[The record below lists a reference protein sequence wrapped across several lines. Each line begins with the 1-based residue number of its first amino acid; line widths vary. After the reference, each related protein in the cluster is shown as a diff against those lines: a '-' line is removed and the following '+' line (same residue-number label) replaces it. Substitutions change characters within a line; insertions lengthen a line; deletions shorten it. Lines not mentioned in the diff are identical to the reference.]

1 MRHVN
6 VVLLFSLGITPAALA
21 QQGATELYNMPHRAD
36 VSVGYNFIR
45 ANAPPGTCV
54 CFQMNGGV
62 ASGAFHLTHGLSVAA
77 EFTGGHADNISSLGQ
92 NLTLTT
98 YTFGPR
104 YTFSHKRF
112 APFGEALFGAAHA
125 SDSYFPQGASYNT
138 TASSFA
144 LDLGGGLDV
153 EVNRRFAVRA
163 VEAQYLR
170 TGFPN
175 GSTNQENHLMIGAGV
190 VVKLALRPVSAPVP
204 PPPAPVAQVRNDL
217 AFWCSTNVMNV
228 EPGQRLEI
236 LGNTMT
242 EPNHLAIGY
251 SWTVTGGKLEG
262 AGREVSLDTANMVPG
277 RYRITGHAVAT
288 EIPGLTA
295 SCDLAFRV
303 IPTPEPVRITVA
315 AAPSQKPPT
324 VSDKVFHE
332 NVKDALF
339 DYDKWDLR
347 MDTKAAIGHAAEYLR
362 DHPELNV
369 LVGGYSDERGTDQYN
384 LALGIK
390 RARATRDAL
399 VAEGIESGRVQI
411 VSYGKGQ
418 QVCTEKDEACF
429 QQNRRAAFMLH
440 P

>member
-1 MRHVN
+1 MHQLN
-6 VVLLFSLGITPAALA
+6 MVLLLSFGLAPAAFA
-21 QQGATELYNMPHRAD
+21 QQDATEQYNMPHHAD
-36 VSVGYNFIR
+36 VSLGYNFIR

-54 CFQMNGGV
+54 CFQMSGGI
-62 ASGAFHLTHGLSVAA
+62 ASGSFHLTHGLSAAA
-77 EFTGGHADNISSLGQ
+77 EFTGGHASNISNLGQ

-98 YTFGPR
+98 YTVGPR
-104 YTFSHKRF
+104 YTFSRKRL
-112 APFGEALFGAAHA
+112 APFAEALFGGAHA
-125 SDSYFPQGASYNT
+125 SDSYFPQGTSYSA
-138 TASSFA
+138 TATSFA

-153 EVNRRFAVRA
+153 QVNRRFAVRA

-170 TGFPN
+170 TTFPN
-175 GSTNQENHLMIGAGV
+175 GSTNEQNHLMIGAGV
-190 VVKLALRPVSAPVP
+190 VVKLALHPAVAPLPPP
-204 PPPAPVAQVRNDL
+204 PPPAPQARNDL

-242 EPNHLAIGY
+242 EPNHIAVSY
-251 SWTVTGGKLEG
+251 SWTVSGGKLEG
-262 AGREVSLDTANMVPG
+262 DGREVALDTTGLAPG
-277 RYRITGHAVAT
+277 RYRVTGHAVAT

-303 IPTPEPVRITVA
+303 VAKPEPVIITVA
-315 AAPSQKPPT
+315 APAPPAPPAVT
-324 VSDKVFHE
+324 EKVFHE

-347 MDTKAAIGHAAEYLR
+347 PDTKVAIEAAAHYLKQ
-362 DHPELNV
+362 HPELNV

-384 LALGIK
+384 LALGVK

-399 VAEGIESGRVQI
+399 LAEGVESSRVQI
-411 VSYGKGQ
+411 ISYGKGQ
-418 QVCTEKDEACF
+418 QVCSEKDEVCF

>member
-1 MRHVN
+1 MRQVN
-6 VVLLFSLGITPAALA
+6 VVLLLSLGIIPAAMA
-21 QQGATELYNMPHRAD
+21 QQGAIEPYSTPHRAEL
-36 VSVGYNFIR
+36 SLGYNLVR

-54 CFQMNGGV
+54 CFQMNGGDV
-62 ASGAFHLTHGLSVAA
+62 AGSFRLTHGLSVAA
-77 EFTGGHADNISSLGQ
+77 QFTGGHASHISTLGQ
-92 NLTLTT
+92 DLTLTT

-104 YTFSHKRF
+104 YTFAHKRF

-125 SDSYFPQGASYNT
+125 SDSYFPQGATYSA
-138 TASSFA
+138 TATSFA
-144 LDLGGGLDV
+144 FDLGGGLDV
-153 EVNRRFAVRA
+153 EVNRRFAVQA
-163 VEAQYLR
+163 VQAQYLR

-190 VVKLALRPVSAPVP
+190 VVKLALHPPPVSAPL
-204 PPPAPVAQVRNDL
+204 PPAPPVVQARNDL

-228 EPGQRLEI
+228 QPGQRLEI

-242 EPNHLAIGY
+242 EPNHLAVEY
-251 SWTVTGGKLEG
+251 SWTVSGGKLEG
-262 AGREVSLDTANMVPG
+262 IGREVSLDTTNMAPG
-277 RYRITGHAVAT
+277 GYRVTGHAVAT

-303 IPTPEPVRITVA
+303 VPAPEPVRITVA
-315 AAPSQKPPT
+315 AAAVPE

-332 NVKDALF
+332 NVQDALF

-347 MDTKAAIGHAAEYLR
+347 TDTQEAIGHAAEYLKK
-362 DHPELNV
+362 HPDLNV

-384 LALGIK
+384 LALGVK

-399 VAEGIESGRVQI
+399 VANGIESGRVQI